1 MPAWLTKWISIAI
14 LFSTYLIQDNGIRQ
28 RSMPISTLS
37 HQNVL
42 YGCFYM
48 KDQSALMNPNK
59 QIAQN
64 KKYRKKS
71 YCNFRFDRMQD
82 G

>member
-1 MPAWLTKWISIAI
+1 
-14 LFSTYLIQDNGIRQ
+14 
-28 RSMPISTLS
+28 MPISTLS

-42 YGCFYM
+42 CGCFYM

-59 QIAQN
+59 PIAQN

>member
-1 MPAWLTKWISIAI
+1 
-14 LFSTYLIQDNGIRQ
+14 
-28 RSMPISTLS
+28 MPISTLS